1 MGHSKHY
8 FEGRQQRGIQPFLVE
23 LFKNYGSHFERPG
36 GADGFLFDRKAV
48 DNATKDVKKI
58 LQQISKLRGR
68 MMIISADGDRVLT
81 TYIREKRIRKPNW
94 RKGHRRNSFWRRIQN
109 VKLFHS

>member
-1 MGHSKHY
+1 MGYSIHY
-8 FEGRQQRGIQPFLVE
+8 FERYQQRGIQPFLVE

-36 GADGFLFDRKAV
+36 GADGFLFNGKAV

-68 MMIISADGDRVLT
+68 MMIISADGDGILT
-81 TYIREKRIRKPNW
+81 NYIRNKRIHKKNG
-94 RKGHRRNSFWRRIQN
+94 RKGHENNGF
-109 VKLFHS
+109 

>member
-1 MGHSKHY
+1 MGHSTHS
-8 FEGRQQRGIQPFLVE
+8 FESFQQRGIQPFWVE

-36 GADGFLFDRKAV
+36 GADGFLFNGKAV

-68 MMIISADGDRVLT
+68 MMIISADGNRTLT
-81 TYIREKRIRKPNW
+81 KYIRNKKFRKTNW
-94 RKGHRRNSFWRRIQN
+94 RKGHENNGF
-109 VKLFHS
+109 